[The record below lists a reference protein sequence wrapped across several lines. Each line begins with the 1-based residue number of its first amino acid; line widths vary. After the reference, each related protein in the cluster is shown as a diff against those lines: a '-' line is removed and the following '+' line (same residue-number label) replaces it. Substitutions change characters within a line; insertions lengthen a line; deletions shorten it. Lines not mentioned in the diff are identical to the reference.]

1 MTRHSHPD
9 PDLTPDHGRQP
20 QRVSM
25 VAMVVVFL
33 VAFAIRWPSCGES
46 FWVDELHTAW
56 CAFADW
62 GDVGTRAAIGNQQGG
77 YFYLIAM
84 WNRLMPEG
92 VLTLYGVEA
101 VLRLTS
107 VLLVS
112 SAAAWM
118 VRIVTRTSGSLIG
131 GVAAGLALG
140 LESNAIFFGTE
151 LRPYAAIVFLSTAVL
166 SVVTKI
172 MDADFHHSDA
182 IDRTG
187 VVRRIGLHLVVL
199 LAAAVHVTSLTVLA
213 VMVVVFVLADWWRWR
228 TNRSAS
234 FVVLSIHGVAGMV
247 WGLVAVLWMQTHESL
262 WHAREAWTSFA
273 TANSWTQIGT
283 LWPWGALV
291 VWPVLALTLWAG
303 FVSRGRGRSGLGP
316 VIVFVGLSVA
326 TVAIATLTCFVLS
339 YIGGVALWH
348 RRYLVASLP
357 FLCGVLGWAVG
368 GIASGRFGVV
378 GLIRRH
384 QVMSV
389 FTAVAC
395 LLLMMSQQRTLGR
408 LMHGETRLARR
419 GEGWK
424 AAIAFTR
431 ESAPKQDS
439 VWIDAGLIEQKG
451 QPIFVTD
458 PRLEEYLRY
467 VTGGPYTLGSDLR
480 PMGVGDDALER
491 WIALADESAGHRPNQ
506 QADED
511 SGDVPAAIITRRSI
525 GPASILP
532 PGVERHRF
540 GRVTVLIRRQLGD
553 GDW

>member
-1 MTRHSHPD
+1 MA
-9 PDLTPDHGRQP
+9 
-20 QRVSM
+20 
-25 VAMVVVFL
+25 VAFL

-62 GDVGTRAAIGNQQGG
+62 GEVGTRAAIGNQQGG
-77 YFYLIAM
+77 YFYLIAF
-84 WNRLMPEG
+84 WNRLVPEG
-92 VLTLYGVEA
+92 AVTLYGVEA
-101 VLRLTS
+101 LLRLTS

-112 SAAAWM
+112 CAAAWM

-131 GVAAGLALG
+131 GLAAGLALG
-140 LESNAIFFGTE
+140 VESNAIFFGTE

-166 SVVTKI
+166 SLATRI
-172 MDADFHHSDA
+172 IDADFHHSGA

-187 VVRRIGLHLVVL
+187 FVRRVGLHLVVL
-199 LAAAVHVTSLTVLA
+199 LAASVHVTSLAVLA
-213 VMVVVFVLADWWRWR
+213 VMVVVFVLLDWWRWR
-228 TNRSAS
+228 RNRSAR
-234 FVVLSIHGVAGMV
+234 FVVLSIHVTAGMV
-247 WGLVAVLWMQTHESL
+247 WGLVAVLWMQSHESL
-262 WHAREAWTSFA
+262 WNAREAWTSFA
-273 TANSWTQIGT
+273 TANSWSQIGT
-283 LWPWGALV
+283 LWPWGAMV
-291 VWPVLALTLWAG
+291 VWPVLALTLWTG
-303 FVSRGRGRSGLGP
+303 FVSRGRGISELGP
-316 VIVFVGLSVA
+316 AIVFIGLSIA
-326 TVAIATLTCFVLS
+326 TVTIATLACFVLS
-339 YIGGVALWH
+339 YVGGVALWH

-357 FLCGVLGWAVG
+357 FLCGVLGWTVG
-368 GIASGRFGVV
+368 GIASGRFGVF
-378 GLIRRH
+378 GSIKRN
-384 QVMSV
+384 QVVSV

-395 LLLMMSQQRTLGR
+395 LLLLMSQQRTLSR

-424 AAIAFTR
+424 AAIAFTG
-431 ESAPKQDS
+431 ESGPKQGF

-480 PMGVGDDALER
+480 PVGVGDDALER
-491 WIALADESAGHRPNQ
+491 WIALVDESAGARPDQ
-506 QADED
+506 QAERDPR
-511 SGDVPAAIITRRSI
+511 DVLAAIITRRGI

-553 GDW
+553 GNW